1 MSKILPCLWFDGK
14 AEEAARLYVS
24 LLPGSSIDHV
34 ARYTGDG
41 PGGAAGDVLMVDFTL
56 AGASYQ
62 ALNGGPH
69 YQFTP
74 AISLSVACDDQAE
87 VDRLWDGL
95 LDGGAPQ
102 QCGWLTDRYG
112 VSWQIVPRA
121 FIEMMKSPETAKVAR
136 ATQAMMGMVKLDV
149 AALRRAFDGH

>member
-1 MSKILPCLWFDGK
+1 MSKISICLWFDGK

-34 ARYTGDG
+34 ARYAGDG
-41 PGGAAGDVLMVDFTL
+41 PGGAAGDVLVVDFTL
-56 AGASYQ
+56 AGTSYQ

-69 YQFTP
+69 YKFTP
-74 AISLSVACDDQAE
+74 AISLSVTCDDQAE
-87 VDRLWDGL
+87 VDRLWNAL

-112 VSWQIVPRA
+112 VSWQIIPKA
-121 FIEMMKSPETAKVAR
+121 FIEMMKSPESAKVAR

-149 AALRRAFDGH
+149 AALQRAFDGN